1 MSWAA
6 HNPEAYEAIVK
17 DGIVNRLRQELVEN
31 GFDPDGNAIF
41 TLAALVESLAE
52 AKDTR
57 VYNALVD
64 WSTREISEAE
74 ADHWATLADSR
85 E

>member
-17 DGIVNRLRQELVEN
+17 DGIVNRLEQELVEN

-57 VYNALVD
+57 VYKALLDFAQHEIVD
-64 WSTREISEAE
+64 AE
-74 ADHWATLADSR
+74 ADHWATLGDSR

>member
-17 DGIVNRLRQELVEN
+17 DGIVNRLRQELAEN
-31 GFDPDGNAIF
+31 GFDFDDDFDFLPAV
-41 TLAALVESLAE
+41 VESLAQ
-52 AKDTR
+52 AKDRR

-74 ADHWATLADSR
+74 ADHWATLGDSR